1 MLDWVYL
8 CMWDK
13 QKVGGAEKWMG
24 LLACNVKWSKLLVGQ
39 KFYISNRQFLII
51 NNIDW
56 LYTQYAIENLPH
68 THVPVKQHNIY
79 AFLLSS
85 DAKF

>member
-1 MLDWVYL
+1 M
-8 CMWDK
+8 
-13 QKVGGAEKWMG
+13 
-24 LLACNVKWSKLLVGQ
+24 GQ